1 MNENQENNL
10 NSVNVEATNAN
21 PVEQPTVATPEVVE
35 PVQPMASEPVQPVT
49 PVEETPVA
57 PFAPAETPTPAEVV
71 QTVTPV
77 EQAVN
82 PAPSVTPNKK
92 KSNVFIVILLVIV
105 LLGVCG
111 YGVYTYT
118 DLLKPKDKTNENK
131 TTTTTTTAVVNK
143 LAFASVDEYV
153 AAAKEDVGFNTLI
166 IDGDKVLT
174 ELDFD
179 LNNKCISDGDKV
191 AFEIGTNKIEYNC
204 KAEYIQD
211 DICENYWSATIKV
224 NDKFTKD
231 FKSCEECAKFS
242 TYVGKN
248 AYIDMLQGACSFSA
262 YNELKVYDLDGK
274 LVEETTYGSFY
285 STKEDYS
292 DQENIKPIVKDNKFY
307 FIHAEPTSGTNTTC
321 TLKYIDLDA
330 SNPTIVDSGIS
341 TSCTID
347 E

>member
-1 MNENQENNL
+1 MNEENNL
-10 NSVNVEATNAN
+10 NNVSTEVPTPAEPAPEETPVPDQNPT
-21 PVEQPTVATPEVVE
+21 PVET
-35 PVQPMASEPVQPVT
+35 PVQPV
-49 PVEETPVA
+49 
-57 PFAPAETPTPAEVV
+57 EVN
-71 QTVTPV
+71 VT
-77 EQAVN
+77 N
-82 PAPSVTPNKK
+82 SVPPEPPEPGKK
-92 KSNVFIVILLVIV
+92 KSSALLVCLLVVILL
-105 LLGVCG
+105 GAVC
-111 YGVYTYT
+111 YGLYAYT
-118 DLLKPKDKTNENK
+118 DIFKSKTNKDSNTT
-131 TTTTTTTAVVNK
+131 TTTTTTTATDK
-143 LAFASVDEYV
+143 ITFTSIDEYV
-153 AAAKEDVGFNTLI
+153 AATKEDEDFNTLI
-166 IDGDKVLT
+166 IDGEKVLT

-204 KAEYIQD
+204 KAEYTQD
-211 DICENYWSATIKV
+211 DVCEKFWSATIKV

-231 FKSCEECAKFS
+231 FKSCEECAIFS

-248 AYIDMLQGACSFSA
+248 AYIDMLQGGCSLSA

-292 DQENIKPIVKDNKFY
+292 DQENIKPIVKDNKIY
-307 FIHAEPTSGTNTTC
+307 FIHAEPTNGKNTTC